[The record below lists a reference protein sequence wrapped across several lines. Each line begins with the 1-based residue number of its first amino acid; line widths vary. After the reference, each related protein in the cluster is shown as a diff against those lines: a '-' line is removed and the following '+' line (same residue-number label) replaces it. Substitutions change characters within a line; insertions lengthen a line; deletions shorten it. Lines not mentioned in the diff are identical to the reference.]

1 MKSHWH
7 TPHSLKKKNHKVWR
21 ELYKAMADAQ
31 TLIIFLPLPRGKC
44 EQLVPEQ
51 EKKQNVKLSQG
62 SFSVFHF
69 IGQTPRNIRSL
80 DRKTHKKLPCWQHV
94 RTLLRTEG
102 RHTPSKQLFV
112 DASCLPVLLISVG
125 GKQRRLFRSQ
135 RTSLSCSPSTLA
147 QLKPPKLCKILSNP
161 LKGGETLL
169 KNRD

>member
-1 MKSHWH
+1 
-7 TPHSLKKKNHKVWR
+7 
-21 ELYKAMADAQ
+21 MADAQ

-94 RTLLRTEG
+94 RTLVRTEG

-112 DASCLPVLLISVG
+112 DASCLPALLISVG
-125 GKQRRLFRSQ
+125 GKTTAPVSQPSIASARL
-135 RTSLSCSPSTLA
+135 
-147 QLKPPKLCKILSNP
+147 
-161 LKGGETLL
+161 
-169 KNRD
+169 

>member
-1 MKSHWH
+1 
-7 TPHSLKKKNHKVWR
+7 
-21 ELYKAMADAQ
+21 MAAAQ

-51 EKKQNVKLSQG
+51 EKKQKVKLSQG

-112 DASCLPVLLISVG
+112 DASCLPTLLISV
-125 GKQRRLFRSQ
+125 R
-135 RTSLSCSPSTLA
+135 
-147 QLKPPKLCKILSNP
+147 
-161 LKGGETLL
+161 GETTVPVSQPAHISELL
-169 KNRD
+169 SKHTCTIETSKIM